1 MGQGDTDIMFGFS
14 SNALLIT
21 ITTSII
27 PMTATTEANEL
38 NDPPTWPQGQELGVG
53 IQKSAVR

>member
-1 MGQGDTDIMFGFS
+1 MLGFS

-27 PMTATTEANEL
+27 PMSATTEANEL
-38 NDPPTWPQGQELGVG
+38 NDPRGPQGQELGVG